1 MDSCKQRQV
10 DSNLLNYR
18 FILEEQKKL
27 VISDHYVRQRPL
39 ADIENV
45 SKYGVQRLWVWR
57 AD

>member
-18 FILEEQKKL
+18 LIPEEQKKL
-27 VISDHYVRQRPL
+27 IISDHYVRQRP